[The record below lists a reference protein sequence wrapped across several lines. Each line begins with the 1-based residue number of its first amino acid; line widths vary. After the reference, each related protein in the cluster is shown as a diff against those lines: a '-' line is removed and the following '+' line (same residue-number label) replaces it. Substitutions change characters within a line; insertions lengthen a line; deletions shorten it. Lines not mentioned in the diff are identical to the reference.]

1 MEYYNLQQ
9 VRVIFND
16 VVFYDDGTRGHLNT
30 EIYKIPKRLN
40 FSDMY
45 TLQSYRPDLPFDT
58 LKIYSKRNNNNN
70 NNNKKIQ
77 VHPLLKYNKNPT
89 LDFWFKRIK
98 DS

>member
-9 VRVIFND
+9 VCVVFND
-16 VVFYDDGTRGHLNT
+16 VVFFDDGTRGHINT

-45 TLQSYRPDLPFDT
+45 TLQTYRPDLSFDT

-70 NNNKKIQ
+70 NKKLQ
-77 VHPLLKYNKNPT
+77 VHPLLKYNKNT
-89 LDFWFKRIK
+89 Q
-98 DS
+98 

>member
-9 VRVIFND
+9 VCVVFND
-16 VVFYDDGTRGHLNT
+16 VVFFDDGTRGHINT

-45 TLQSYRPDLPFDT
+45 TLQTYRPDLSFDT

-70 NNNKKIQ
+70 KKLQ
-77 VHPLLKYNKNPT
+77 VDPLLKYNKNTT